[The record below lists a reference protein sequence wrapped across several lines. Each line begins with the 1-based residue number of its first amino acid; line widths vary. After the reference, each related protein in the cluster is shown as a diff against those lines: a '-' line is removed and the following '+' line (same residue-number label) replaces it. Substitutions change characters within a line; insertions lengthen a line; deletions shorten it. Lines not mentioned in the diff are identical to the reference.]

1 MLARKKRFTSTDK
14 SITPL
19 TRSRRGDVESI
30 NTEEP
35 SQQSLNTKE
44 TPDNL
49 LNTKETPDNLLNTKE
64 TPTKFTAASNE
75 LKKQDLLLTE
85 GSLPKRR
92 LARKMK
98 RKTKDLS
105 TEKELK
111 RSKRFDRFDS
121 ELDE

>member
-35 SQQSLNTKE
+35 SQQS
-44 TPDNL
+44 